1 MENVDLKNEPPTF
14 GNVLLVAVL
23 LLILFCGAYKFGKE
37 LNKDILYKREMIELE
52 KEKLRLEIELK
63 KLELSKNGN
72 ILKI

>member
-1 MENVDLKNEPPTF
+1 MTNVDLKNKTPTF

-23 LLILFCGAYKFGKE
+23 LLVLVGGAYKFGKE
-37 LNKDILYKREMIELE
+37 LNKDIQYKKEMIELE

-72 ILKI
+72 

>member
-23 LLILFCGAYKFGKE
+23 LLILFGGAYKFGKE
-37 LNKDILYKREMIELE
+37 LNKDILYKKKMIELE

-63 KLELSKNGN
+63 KLELSKDGN
-72 ILKI
+72 ILKL

>member
-23 LLILFCGAYKFGKE
+23 LLILFGGAYKFGKE
-37 LNKDILYKREMIELE
+37 LNKDILYKKKMIEHE

-63 KLELSKNGN
+63 KLELSKDGN
-72 ILKI
+72 ILKL